1 MDAVDKYKKINF
13 NHLAKG
19 LGGLRRV
26 KGITLD
32 ELSFYTKKD
41 IAYLSRL
48 ESGKASPKFET
59 LSFIISFY
67 GMTIKE
73 FYDVLDKFI

>member
-1 MDAVDKYKKINF
+1 MDTIDKYKKINF

-19 LGGLRRV
+19 LGGLRRMR
-26 KGITLD
+26 GITLD

-48 ESGKASPKFET
+48 ENGKASPKFET
-59 LSFIISFY
+59 LSIIWSFY
-67 GMTIKE
+67 SLTAKE
-73 FYDVLDKFI
+73 FFDMLDKFI